1 MLIDT
6 PSLFLAA
13 ALVAATLGLLMLV
26 FWRRERISALA
37 WWGLAYVAG
46 GYWLLVWTAASP
58 AMPAFAVAIL
68 HASGFIAWGMNW
80 TAARVYHGRKPLHV
94 ATVAGAVAW
103 LAVVLPFDADDTV
116 RLLTAGAIV
125 SVYAALT
132 AHELWR
138 ERRTAMRK
146 RWATL
151 AIPVVNG
158 VALMLPVVLAEI
170 DRAPGATMSLDHGWL
185 LTYAIELV
193 LYAVGTVFM
202 IARLVVDRIA
212 AVHKTAAMTD
222 PLTGIL
228 NRRGFTE
235 AAELLR
241 AQEARAGRPVSVLIF
256 DLDHFKGINDRFGHL
271 VGDDI
276 LKLFADTL
284 VASLRAT
291 DVIGRL
297 GGEEFVALLP
307 CAADDAGVAAERVRA
322 AFANCGA
329 CVDDARIDTSV
340 SIGVAG
346 ASARTSLAPML
357 ATADA
362 ALIRAKQAGRNRI
375 ELARDIAETFDRMR
389 LDPQSVSV
397 TSPAAS
403 AGLGLVRVQKPVA
416 PAA

>member
-26 FWRRERISALA
+26 FWHRERIAALA

-46 GYWLLVWTAASP
+46 GFWLLVWTAAGP
-58 AMPAFAVAIL
+58 AMPALAVAIL

-94 ATVAGAVAW
+94 ATVAGAAAW
-103 LAVVLPFDADDTV
+103 LVIVTLFNGNEAV

-138 ERRTAMRK
+138 ERRTAMRR
-146 RWATL
+146 RWAT
-151 AIPVVNG
+151 AVIPVVNG
-158 VALMLPVVLAEI
+158 AALMLPVILAEL
-170 DRAPGATMSLDHGWL
+170 DRAPDAAMSAGHGWL
-185 LTYAIELV
+185 LTYVIELV

-202 IARLVVDRIA
+202 IARLVADRIA

-241 AQEARAGRPVSVLIF
+241 AQEARGGRPVSVLIF

-284 VASLRAT
+284 TASLRVT

-307 CAADDAGVAAERVRA
+307 CAVNDAGIAAERVRA
-322 AFANCGA
+322 AFADCGA
-329 CVDDARIDTSV
+329 CVDEIRIDTTV
-340 SIGVAG
+340 SIGAAG
-346 ASARTSLAPML
+346 ASARTSLAPIL
-357 ATADA
+357 AAADA
-362 ALIRAKQAGRNRI
+362 ALIKAKQAGRNRI
-375 ELARDIAETFDRMR
+375 ELARDVAETFDRMR
-389 LDPQSVSV
+389 LDPTASAAS
-397 TSPAAS
+397 TAAS
-403 AGLGLVRVQKPVA
+403 AKLGLVRAQKPVA